1 MKDEKHEIRL
11 FSEHKL
17 SERKYNTQQLKSK
30 RNYSNQQKLPH
41 LIPTTS
47 QWERECVCVI
57 CMSKLVCEGYHKEK
71 QAPDGCQ
78 VFLLAKTFREPTGCD
93 NNTLLTPHTYTCTH
107 TQTQTQR
114 PGPHQHQVS
123 SHFLKSRFMFFC
135 LKALQLLLCW
145 HKETKHWE
153 THRFTKNTQTVKKS
167 LKYFREMWNCEHFK
181 YVIFHCNNCKNLN
194 LWDLWSSG
202 SADSVETTDQEHFQK
217 SLNTD
222 AIKFKVTS
230 TVSQCKHLM
239 LCALYCE

>member
-41 LIPTTS
+41 LIPSTS

-135 LKALQLLLCW
+135 LKALQLLLTQRDKTLRDTQI
-145 HKETKHWE
+145 HQKHINCQ
-153 THRFTKNTQTVKKS
+153 KNHWNISGKCEIVNTSNMSSSTVTTVK
-167 LKYFREMWNCEHFK
+167 
-181 YVIFHCNNCKNLN
+181 I
-194 LWDLWSSG
+194 
-202 SADSVETTDQEHFQK
+202 
-217 SLNTD
+217 
-222 AIKFKVTS
+222 
-230 TVSQCKHLM
+230 
-239 LCALYCE
+239 